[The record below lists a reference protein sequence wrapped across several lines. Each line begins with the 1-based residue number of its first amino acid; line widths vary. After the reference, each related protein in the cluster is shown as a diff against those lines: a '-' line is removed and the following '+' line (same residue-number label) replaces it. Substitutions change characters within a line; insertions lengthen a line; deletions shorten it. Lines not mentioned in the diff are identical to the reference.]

1 VRRAVRVAVW
11 AAVFLGA
18 AGIGAYVAAHT
29 ELFPPDVEAA
39 ATTRSPEA
47 TASTPAPTDP
57 HWSGTIRSSSYHDL
71 YVGGRCSTRWVTKI
85 AFDALD
91 NGRIVGT
98 GTARMEGKRVCT
110 FPNAQINAE
119 RIEVSVAGTWDD
131 AGFHIRLE
139 DGDRSP
145 RGTADYGGFAP
156 TVFDDGPAAVMD
168 VALDSDRSA
177 SVTVQIE
184 RVDDQGR
191 GRYRSTNRVSVVLV
205 A

>member
-1 VRRAVRVAVW
+1 MRVAVW

-47 TASTPAPTDP
+47 TASTPAPADP
-57 HWSGTIRSSSYHDL
+57 HWSGTIRSSGYHDL
-71 YVGGRCSTRWVTKI
+71 YVGGRCSTRWVTKVV
-85 AFDALD
+85 FDVLD

-98 GTARMEGKRVCT
+98 GTARMEGERVCT

-119 RIEVSVAGTWDD
+119 RIEVSLAGTWDGS
-131 AGFHIRLE
+131 GFHFRLN

-156 TVFDDGPAAVMD
+156 TVFDDGRAAVMD

-177 SVTVQIE
+177 SATVRME

-191 GRYRSTNRVSVVLV
+191 GRYGSTNHVSLVLV